1 MDVERPPRPD
11 RASAP
16 AVRRIIHMDMDAFYA
31 SVEIRDRPE
40 LKPLPVIVG
49 GSPASRSVVLAANY
63 EARKYGVH
71 SAMPCSRAQRLC
83 PQAIFIP
90 PDFYK
95 YRAASQQ
102 IHAIFHRYSPLVE
115 GVSLDEAYLDV
126 TAQVSPDRTA
136 TSIARDI
143 KRDIHAET
151 GLTASA
157 GVAFNK
163 FLAKIASDVNKPDG
177 LFVIPPER
185 TASFLAEL
193 PVERIPGVGRVTQ
206 ASLEG
211 LGIRTCGDLARWSLD
226 DLAERFGRRGAYFYE
241 IARGQDERPVEP
253 NRERKS
259 ISIEDTFPADAADPA
274 WLLGRV
280 RELAEGLAR
289 RAREAGVRGRTVTL
303 KLKLADLKIFTRS
316 DTLPSP
322 TDRAEDLLET
332 GTRLFRQSGLVG
344 QKFRLLGLGLSHLDD
359 GSDPEPPPDDQMSL
373 PLEADGDG
381 PE

>member
-1 MDVERPPRPD
+1 MDVERPPQP
-11 RASAP
+11 AP
-16 AVRRIIHMDMDAFYA
+16 VQAVRRIIHMDMDAFYA

-40 LKPLPVIVG
+40 LKPLPVVVG
-49 GSPASRSVVLAANY
+49 GPPASRSVVLAANY
-63 EARKYGVH
+63 EARKYGVR
-71 SAMPCSRAQRLC
+71 SAIPCSRAQRLC
-83 PQAIFIP
+83 PQAVFIP
-90 PDFYK
+90 PDFSK

-102 IHAIFHRYSPLVE
+102 IHAIFRRYTPLVE

-126 TAQVSPDRTA
+126 TAQVSPGRTA
-136 TSIARDI
+136 TQIARDI
-143 KRDIHAET
+143 KRDIRAET

-185 TASFLAEL
+185 AAAFLAEL
-193 PVERIPGVGRVTQ
+193 PVGRIPGVGRVTQ
-206 ASLEG
+206 AALEA
-211 LGIRTCGDLARWSLD
+211 LGIHSCGDLARWSLD
-226 DLAERFGRRGAYFYE
+226 DLEERFGRRGATFYE

-274 WLLGRV
+274 WLLERV
-280 RELAEGLAR
+280 RNLAGGLSR
-289 RAREAGVRGRTVTL
+289 RARAAGVRGRTVTL
-303 KLKLADLKIFTRS
+303 KLKLADFKIFTRS

-322 TDRAEDLLET
+322 TDRAEDLLEA

-344 QKFRLLGLGLSHLDD
+344 QKFRLLGLGLSQLDD
-359 GSDPEPPPDDQMSL
+359 GSAPAPPPNGQLSL
-373 PLEADGDG
+373 PLEADGAG
-381 PE
+381 PA